1 MIELVQM
8 CLFVVVVLIVLF
20 LWAWPI
26 SFPLLIYY
34 IYKKNKNKKY
44 FKSTI
49 INKNG
54 NITNGLFNNIQDTYV
69 DINDYKLE
77 WFDTNDINVLK
88 KHFGNLFI
96 DFEKSLNN
104 LDYNTLYNI
113 CTPSLYELYHSDL
126 TVNLKLG
133 NKKIIDNV
141 SIEKMVIYN
150 TTKTEEEQKVYVML
164 EMKSNSYTMNSSGK
178 IASGSPMLPLKEEF
192 IVVFIKK
199 LKKKDTDQSR
209 CPNCGATVT
218 STRCEYCKTE
228 FKQYDFKI
236 DAIRKLV

>member
-1 MIELVQM
+1 MIELVKTLIIIIIVL
-8 CLFVVVVLIVLF
+8 LFLF

-44 FKSTI
+44 FKSTV
-49 INKNG
+49 INKDRYQNNG
-54 NITNGLFNNIQDTYV
+54 FFNNIQDTYV

-77 WFDTNDINVLK
+77 WFDTNDIDVLK
-88 KHFGNLFI
+88 RHFSSLFI
-96 DFEKSLNN
+96 DFERALNN

-133 NKKIIDNV
+133 NKKIIDNI

-150 TTKTEEEQKVYVML
+150 TTKNDEEQKVYIML

-178 IASGSPMLPLKEEF
+178 ITSGSPMLPVKEEF
-192 IVVFIKK
+192 IAVFVKK
-199 LKKKDTDQSR
+199 LKKANEGQLR

-218 STRCEYCKTE
+218 STKCEYCNTE
-228 FKQYDFKI
+228 FKQYEFKI
-236 DAIRKLV
+236 DTIRKLV